1 MTDIVVYGAT
11 GWTGAQACSELEA
24 AGTAFAIAGRDGDKL
39 ARLATQFPAA
49 AVHVAAIDDPAALA
63 HAFDDARVV
72 LNCAGPAAVT
82 NEPVLAAALAA
93 GTHYVDLG
101 GDQAF
106 VHHAYE
112 QFESAARHAGR
123 VAIVGAGVDCVL
135 GDWAA
140 AWAASHVC
148 GQPHDESQVLPHG
161 RDAVRTEPLGGRL
174 ADGRPL
180 DDIAVS
186 YVFDDLVLSPAGQR
200 AAFAGLQARGL
211 AWRRDR
217 WEQVAPA
224 ADHRRINAGL
234 GLGGEREVVS
244 FPGGDVITI
253 PRHVAAANVA
263 TFASTSRRT
272 STMTALRLLARAVP
286 FVPKRAT
293 ELLGTYEPTADEYA
307 RTRFAV
313 IAQARRGFSAAQVGV
328 RGSDLYRTAA
338 IIAAW
343 IARQLVAR
351 STGPVGMRA
360 PSELFLPEPALRE
373 VAEAA
378 GLVVEPSFA

>member
-1 MTDIVVYGAT
+1 MRSGPDIVVYGAT
-11 GWTGAQACSELEA
+11 GLTGQRACAELEA
-24 AGTAFAIAGRDGDKL
+24 AGTAFAIAGRNADKL
-39 ARLATQFPAA
+39 AALAAQFPAA
-49 AVHVAAIDDPAALA
+49 AVRVAAIDDPAALA
-63 HAFDDARVV
+63 RAFGDASVV
-72 LNCAGPAAVT
+72 LNCAGPAGAT

-93 GTHYVDLG
+93 GAHYVDLG

-106 VHHAYE
+106 LHGAYE
-112 QFESAARHAGR
+112 LYESAARRAGR
-123 VAIVGAGVDCVL
+123 VVIIGAGVDCVL

-140 AWAASHVC
+140 AWAAAYVC
-148 GQPHDESQVLPHG
+148 GLAHA
-161 RDAVRTEPLGGRL
+161 DADGDVVRTVPLERI
-174 ADGRPL
+174 AEDRPL

-200 AAFAGLQARGL
+200 AAFAGLHARGL
-211 AWRRDR
+211 VWRRDR
-217 WEQVAPA
+217 WESVAPA
-224 ADHRRINAGL
+224 AERRRINAGTA
-234 GLGGEREVVS
+234 LGGERDVVS
-244 FPGGDVITI
+244 FPGGDAITI
-253 PRHVAAANVA
+253 PRHVAAQHVR
-263 TFASTSRRT
+263 TFASTSRKS

-293 ELLGTYEPTADEYA
+293 ELLAAYEPSADEYA
-307 RTRFAV
+307 RTTFAV

-328 RGSDLYRTAA
+328 RGHDLYRSAA
-338 IIAAW
+338 IIATW

-360 PSELFLPEPALRE
+360 PSELFRPEPALRE

>member
-1 MTDIVVYGAT
+1 MSSGPDIVIYGAT
-11 GWTGAQACSELEA
+11 GLTGRRACAELEA
-24 AGTAFAIAGRDGDKL
+24 TGTAFAIAGRDGAKL
-39 ARLATQFPAA
+39 AELGAQFPAA
-49 AVHVAAIDDPAALA
+49 AVRVARIDDLAALA
-63 HAFDDARVV
+63 RTFGDATVV
-72 LNCAGPAAVT
+72 LNCAGPAGAT
-82 NEPVLAAALAA
+82 SEPVLGAAIAA
-93 GTHYVDLG
+93 GAHYVDLG

-106 VHHAYE
+106 LHGAYE
-112 QFESAARHAGR
+112 RYESAARRAGR

-140 AWAASHVC
+140 AWAAAYVC
-148 GQPHDESQVLPHG
+148 GLAN
-161 RDAVRTEPLGGRL
+161 DASDVDVVRTGPLERL
-174 ADGRPL
+174 AEDRPL

-200 AAFAGLQARGL
+200 AAFAGLHARSL
-211 AWRRDR
+211 VWRRDR
-217 WEQVAPA
+217 WETAAPA
-224 ADHRRINAGL
+224 AEKRRINAGAA
-234 GLGGEREVVS
+234 LGGERDVVS
-244 FPGGDVITI
+244 FPGGDTITI
-253 PRHVAAANVA
+253 PRHIAAQKVQ
-263 TFASTSRRT
+263 TFASTSRSS

-293 ELLGTYEPTADEYA
+293 ELLAAYEPREDDYA
-307 RTRFAV
+307 RTSFAV

-328 RGSDLYRTAA
+328 RGRDLYRSAA
-338 IIAAW
+338 IIATW

-360 PSELFLPEPALRE
+360 PSELFRPEPALRE

>member
-1 MTDIVVYGAT
+1 MRSGPDIVVYGAT
-11 GWTGAQACSELEA
+11 GLTGRRACAELEA
-24 AGTAFAIAGRDGDKL
+24 AGTAFAIAGRDADKL
-39 ARLATQFPAA
+39 AELGAQFPAA
-49 AVHVAAIDDPAALA
+49 AVRVAAIDDGGALA
-63 HAFDDARVV
+63 RTFGDATVV
-72 LNCAGPAAVT
+72 LNCAGPAGAT
-82 NEPVLAAALAA
+82 NEPVLAAAIAA
-93 GTHYVDLG
+93 GAHYVDLG

-106 VHHAYE
+106 LHGVYE
-112 QFESAARHAGR
+112 RYESAARRAGR

-140 AWAASHVC
+140 AWAAAYVC
-148 GQPHDESQVLPHG
+148 GTA
-161 RDAVRTEPLGGRL
+161 RDDIDADVVRTGPVERL
-174 ADGRPL
+174 AEDRPL

-186 YVFDDLVLSPAGQR
+186 YVFDNLVLSPAGQR
-200 AAFAGLQARGL
+200 AAFAGLHARGL
-211 AWRRDR
+211 VWRRDR
-217 WEQVAPA
+217 WESVAPA
-224 ADHRRINAGL
+224 SERRRINAGL
-234 GLGGEREVVS
+234 ALGGERDVVS
-244 FPGGDVITI
+244 FPGGDAITI
-253 PRHVAAANVA
+253 PRHLAAQHVR
-263 TFASTSRRT
+263 TFASTSRKS

-293 ELLGTYEPTADEYA
+293 ELLAAYEPTEDEYA
-307 RTRFAV
+307 RTTFAV

-328 RGSDLYRTAA
+328 RGHDLYRTAA

-360 PSELFLPEPALRE
+360 PSELFRPEPALRE

>member
-1 MTDIVVYGAT
+1 MRSGPDIVVYGAT
-11 GWTGAQACSELEA
+11 GLTGRRACAELEA
-24 AGTAFAIAGRDGDKL
+24 TGTAFAIAGRDPAKL
-39 ARLATQFPAA
+39 AELGAQFPAA
-49 AVHVAAIDDPAALA
+49 AVRVATIDDAAALA
-63 HAFDDARVV
+63 RTFGDATVV
-72 LNCAGPAAVT
+72 LNCAGPASDT

-93 GTHYVDLG
+93 GAHYVDLG

-106 VHHAYE
+106 VHGAYE
-112 QFESAARHAGR
+112 RHESAARRAGR
-123 VAIVGAGVDCVL
+123 VAIIGAGVDCVL

-140 AWAASHVC
+140 AWAAAYVC
-148 GQPHDESQVLPHG
+148 GLA
-161 RDAVRTEPLGGRL
+161 RDADADVVRTVPLQRV
-174 ADGRPL
+174 AEDRPL
-180 DDIAVS
+180 DDVAVT

-200 AAFAGLQARGL
+200 AAFAGLHARGL
-211 AWRRDR
+211 VWHRDR
-217 WEQVAPA
+217 WERVAPA
-224 ADHRRINAGL
+224 GERRRVNAGIA
-234 GLGGEREVVS
+234 LGGEREAVS

-253 PRHVAAANVA
+253 PRHLAAHHVQ
-263 TFASTSRRT
+263 TFASTSRK
-272 STMTALRLLARAVP
+272 SATMTALRLLARAVP

-293 ELLGTYEPTADEYA
+293 DLLAAYEPSDAEYA

-328 RGSDLYRTAA
+328 RGHDLYRTSA
-338 IIAAW
+338 IVATW

-360 PSELFLPEPALRE
+360 PSELFRPEPALRE